1 MAIEQVR
8 SLINDCNRI
17 VVLSG
22 SKVMFESG
30 LKGVRQE
37 EYAYDVESKY
47 GYSPEEI
54 VTAEFLNRRSDLFY
68 RYYREDILDMEKLRP
83 NEAHYAMAELEKRG
97 KLLSVITRSV
107 YGLHN
112 MAGVTRIIELHGSI
126 HRNYCKKCG
135 RVYGPQ
141 YIADSRDIPR
151 CEHCRIML
159 TPGIALYGSA
169 IDNGMIT
176 RCADVVS
183 NADMLM
189 IVGASTRSN
198 LTSYLLR
205 YYNGK
210 NLVTIND
217 GPGEGDETA
226 DYTLYGSCCSIMPQL
241 MGWR

>member
-1 MAIEQVR
+1 MVIEQVR
-8 SLINDCNRI
+8 DLIKNCSKI
-17 VVLSG
+17 VILSG

-30 LKGVRQE
+30 LKGIRQE
-37 EYAYDVESKY
+37 EHAYDVESKY

-54 VTAEFLNRRSDLFY
+54 VTEEFLNRRTDLFY
-68 RYYREDILDMEKLRP
+68 RYYREDILDMKNLKP
-83 NEAHYAMAELEKRG
+83 NAAHYAMAELERQG

-112 MAGVTRIIELHGSI
+112 MAGVTKIVELHGSV

-141 YIADSRDIPR
+141 YIADSGDVPR
-151 CEHCRIML
+151 CEQCRIML
-159 TPGIALYGSA
+159 TPGFALYGKT
-169 IDNGMIT
+169 IDNGLIT
-176 RCADVVS
+176 KCAEAVS
-183 NADMLM
+183 NADMLLV
-189 IVGASTRSN
+189 VGSSTRSN

-217 GPGEGDETA
+217 KPGEGDELA
-226 DYTLYGSCCSIMPQL
+226 DYTLYGNCSEIMPQL
-241 MGWR
+241 VR